1 MQALTVQELS
11 VRPLKIQTREINIF
25 KKPQKTNVFFKL
37 FLDFINSNH
46 FEKFQNIFNK
56 ELLQNLVKFD
66 FIISEKTSNFPTWYN
81 RNYNKENHKEA
92 LIKFCNFESTRLAY
106 SHSEY
111 DEFDFNPITFEKE
124 KTKILFV
131 YDSVKGK
138 THT

>member
-1 MQALTVQELS
+1 M
-11 VRPLKIQTREINIF
+11 
-25 KKPQKTNVFFKL
+25 FFKL

-46 FEKFQNIFNK
+46 FEKYQNIFDK

-66 FIISEKTSNFPTWYN
+66 FIISEKTSNFPVWYN
-81 RNYNKENHKEA
+81 RNYDKENHKEA

-111 DEFDFNPITFEKE
+111 EEFKINPESFEKE
-124 KTKILFV
+124 ETKFLFV

-138 THT
+138 TINKTFYKI